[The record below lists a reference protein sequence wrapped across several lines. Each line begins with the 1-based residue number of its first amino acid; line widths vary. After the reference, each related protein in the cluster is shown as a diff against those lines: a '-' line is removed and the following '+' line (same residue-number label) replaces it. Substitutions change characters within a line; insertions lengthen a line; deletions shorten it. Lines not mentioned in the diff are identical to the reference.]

1 MNLFSLESNGY
12 QWFITKIF
20 IFLLFSLLQ
29 LVKIRSQSS
38 AFFAGATRR
47 GGHEMKPWT
56 VGPGASR
63 GPEGKPS
70 DVEVNRSPTGKRRE
84 CGCKWNHNVTQP

>member
-1 MNLFSLESNGY
+1 MATNGLSP
-12 QWFITKIF
+12 KIF

-63 GPEGKPS
+63 GPEGNQAMWKLTDHQQGKGENV
-70 DVEVNRSPTGKRRE
+70 DVNGTIM
-84 CGCKWNHNVTQP
+84 